1 MTTLTHLPSRD
12 TFLLIQVL
20 PRKKTIWWRQLKT
33 RKKKRKAAAHAKKHF
48 VSRCIANVLHQ
59 IGFVEKNVHA
69 YLVKIVQRIY
79 KLLALIGTSQRTL
92 TEEKPSLRKNT
103 VTARNLI
110 VSSAIVNAIVLGLD
124 AHHLVNARTVKTGR
138 QLAKKKNPQW
148 DKISRREKRTIKWKL
163 SLDKLMYFKVSM
175 ILINFVT
182 DPCRLLD
189 LWYIYKNY
197 TLLYIFIEFIG
208 NYDIER

>member
-1 MTTLTHLPSRD
+1 
-12 TFLLIQVL
+12 
-20 PRKKTIWWRQLKT
+20 
-33 RKKKRKAAAHAKKHF
+33 
-48 VSRCIANVLHQ
+48 
-59 IGFVEKNVHA
+59 
-69 YLVKIVQRIY
+69 
-79 KLLALIGTSQRTL
+79 
-92 TEEKPSLRKNT
+92 
-103 VTARNLI
+103 
-110 VSSAIVNAIVLGLD
+110 LGLD

-197 TLLYIFIEFIG
+197 TLLYIFIELIG